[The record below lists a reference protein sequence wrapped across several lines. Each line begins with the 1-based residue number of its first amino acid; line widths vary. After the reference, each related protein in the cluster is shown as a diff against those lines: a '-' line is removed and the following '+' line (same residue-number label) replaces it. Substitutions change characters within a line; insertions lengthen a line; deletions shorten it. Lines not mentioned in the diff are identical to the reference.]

1 MKKILFGFAAV
12 LIGFGFNGC
21 SSGKNI
27 EVKQVQQIH
36 KGRTTEA
43 QIRKMFGEPTRVN
56 LDYKHHKKILTY
68 DYANADTTNKTLA
81 GVGTAVATIALGPIG
96 LAGGYLAANNVQDR
110 TENKNLTVTVDTR
123 TKRVIDYNYNI
134 TQGRTSGMGLG
145 SSIGGL

>member
-1 MKKILFGFAAV
+1 MKKILFGFVVV

-56 LDYKHHKKILTY
+56 LDYKHHKKVLAY
-68 DYANADTTNKTLA
+68 DYVNADTTNKTLA
-81 GVGTAVATIALGPIG
+81 GVGTAVAGVALGPVG
-96 LAGGYLAANNVQDR
+96 LIGGYLVANNVQDR
-110 TENKNLTVTVDTR
+110 VENKSLTVTVDTR